1 MIKKLFCIILS
12 ALMLT
17 SLIGCSS
24 DKKNDNYKIVC
35 SVFPIYDWVRECT
48 AGIDG
53 IEVTLIVDSG
63 TDTHSY
69 NATTK
74 DIAEISAADM
84 LIYVGGESDE
94 WIDEVLKN
102 LGDKAPSTLKLIDF
116 VCALEHDH
124 DHTEDEHEHSAYDE
138 HVWLSLKNAE
148 ALVKVIS
155 DELSQKLPDLA
166 DRLSG
171 NSAAYINSIK
181 TLDAELEAALISAPI
196 KTLIFADR
204 FPFRYLVEDYSLE
217 YHAAFS
223 GCSADSEAS
232 FETVA
237 ELAKKLDELS
247 LPYVLVLESSDK
259 KLAETVISST
269 TKKNAEILVIDSM
282 QSVTKKDIEGGASY
296 LSIMGSNAEI
306 IKTALGVK

>member
-1 MIKKLFCIILS
+1 
-12 ALMLT
+12 
-17 SLIGCSS
+17 
-24 DKKNDNYKIVC
+24 
-35 SVFPIYDWVRECT
+35 
-48 AGIDG
+48 
-53 IEVTLIVDSG
+53 
-63 TDTHSY
+63 
-69 NATTK
+69 
-74 DIAEISAADM
+74 M

-94 WIDEVLKN
+94 WIDQVLKN

-116 VCALEHDH
+116 VCSLEHDH

-138 HVWLSLKNAE
+138 HVWLSLRNAE

-155 DELSQKLPDLA
+155 DELSRKLPDLA
-166 DRLSG
+166 DKLNG
-171 NSAAYINSIK
+171 NSEAYINSIK
-181 TLDAELEAALISAPI
+181 ELDAELEAALLSAPI

-204 FPFRYLVEDYSLE
+204 FPFGYLVKDYSLE

-259 KLAETVISST
+259 KLAETVIAST
-269 TKKNAEILVIDSM
+269 ANKSAEILVIDSM
-282 QSVTKKDIEGGASY
+282 QSVTKKDVEGGASY
-296 LSIMGSNAEI
+296 LSIMQGNAEV
-306 IKTALGVK
+306 IKKALGVK